1 MSGFAANGVGMAGL
15 LSAGKGISASLS
27 NAFNFWESFGS
38 VSRMGDASG
47 GVCSAGL
54 GVPLSSDFLGMEREK
69 YSAIAFCCGVGSP
82 AT

>member
-15 LSAGKGISASLS
+15 SSAGKGTSASLS

-38 VSRMGDASG
+38 VSRMGDES
-47 GVCSAGL
+47 SAGL
-54 GVPLSSDFLGMEREK
+54 RVPLSRDFLGMEREK
-69 YSAIAFCCGVGSP
+69 YSAMAFCCGVGSP